1 VGSKQQPL
9 LSVWRRFASLYTQQ
23 PIKTQLEHIMNFRI
37 RNLVSASQT
46 GSNLSVFAEVTT
58 PGFGPPLHSHTSQLE
73 LFHIIKGQYK
83 FRLGD
88 QEFVAGP
95 GECVL
100 IPVGTTHTFKNIDS
114 EDGLIH
120 FELLPSGTSEAFF
133 ARLVADFDGIG
144 DMGAFF
150 QEHGLELLG
159 PPIA

>member
-9 LSVWRRFASLYTQQ
+9 SGVWRRFAALYTQL
-23 PIKTQLEHIMNFRI
+23 PITTHLEHSMIFRI

-46 GSNLSVFAEVTT
+46 GSSLSVFAEITA
-58 PGFGPPLHSHTSQLE
+58 PGFGPPLHNHTSQLE
-73 LFHIIKGQYK
+73 LFHIIKGQHK

-100 IPVGTTHTFKNIDS
+100 IPAGAVHTFKNIDT

-133 ARLVADFDGIG
+133 ARLVADFEGIG